1 MTAAQ
6 NSATADVI
14 LTISLKGGT
23 QIRTGG
29 GGFADLCLTTWL
41 CRRTDYLVYQL
52 LPLFLLLV
60 QFKESQI
67 AYPDHLAIASA
78 ARVRSI

>member
-1 MTAAQ
+1 
-6 NSATADVI
+6 
-14 LTISLKGGT
+14 
-23 QIRTGG
+23 
-29 GGFADLCLTTWL
+29 
-41 CRRTDYLVYQL
+41 
-52 LPLFLLLV
+52 LPLFLSLL

>member
-1 MTAAQ
+1 
-6 NSATADVI
+6 
-14 LTISLKGGT
+14 
-23 QIRTGG
+23 
-29 GGFADLCLTTWL
+29 
-41 CRRTDYLVYQL
+41 
-52 LPLFLLLV
+52 LPLFLLLL